1 MLTIVVKD
9 YKKVIIIIKVQEN
22 MNTYQ
27 MNATSER
34 WQPFGLPKGR
44 PNYKVVLIQ
53 KCQSSGLVM
62 ISIFYGL
69 RKSGGMF

>member
-1 MLTIVVKD
+1 M
-9 YKKVIIIIKVQEN
+9 N
-22 MNTYQ
+22 MYQ